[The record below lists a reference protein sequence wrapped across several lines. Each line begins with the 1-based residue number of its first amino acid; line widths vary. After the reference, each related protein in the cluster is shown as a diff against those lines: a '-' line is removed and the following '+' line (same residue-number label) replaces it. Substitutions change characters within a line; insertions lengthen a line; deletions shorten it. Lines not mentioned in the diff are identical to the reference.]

1 MYPSR
6 IPEIY
11 KLITNDGEFLVNC
24 HPTFLQ
30 SAQYMTNKVKS
41 GMAVKDVIFRVI
53 PIKLPNASEA
63 LKGLI

>member
-6 IPEIY
+6 IPEVY
-11 KLITNDGEFLVNC
+11 KIITNDGEFLVNC

-30 SAQYMTNKVKS
+30 SATYMSNKVKQ
-41 GMAVKDVIFRVI
+41 GMAVKDIIFRVI
-53 PIKLPNASEA
+53 PVKLPNASQA

>member
-6 IPEIY
+6 IPEVY

-30 SAQYMTNKVKS
+30 SAQYMSNKVKA
-41 GMAVKDVIFRVI
+41 GMKISDIVFRVI
-53 PIKLPNASEA
+53 PVRLPNASEA

>member
-30 SAQYMTNKVKS
+30 SAQYMTNKAKQ
-41 GMAVKDVIFRVI
+41 GMAIKDIIFRVI
-53 PIKLPNASEA
+53 PVKLPNTSEA